1 MSSVS
6 PDSSHELINR
16 KSSEERVM
24 KLIKCCCLRFHF
36 QLMRV
41 ETSQTALFNIEF
53 PGNIGI
59 PKLLFQRTFV
69 GLHREEIH
77 PTPPSRGQGRNMS
90 RGGAHV
96 LTLTAENK
104 KKEML
109 KKFAF
114 SNIQDTVQEA
124 SGHISYISLVPPAG
138 HLGQ

>member
-1 MSSVS
+1 
-6 PDSSHELINR
+6 
-16 KSSEERVM
+16 
-24 KLIKCCCLRFHF
+24 
-36 QLMRV
+36 MRV

-104 KKEML
+104 KK
-109 KKFAF
+109 KC
-114 SNIQDTVQEA
+114 
-124 SGHISYISLVPPAG
+124 
-138 HLGQ
+138 